1 MKFNGS
7 FNYRT
12 AGNATVDPTTGF
24 LDDNAGN
31 AFVKGCECQI
41 DISIPAKTIIGTDGQ
56 TYTYT
61 YDVFIPKYF
70 RGALAV
76 GDTMRLVG
84 ADGREIADFTIRGVD
99 TLNRKLIEV
108 WG

>member
-7 FNYRT
+7 FNYKQ
-12 AGNATVDPTTGF
+12 AGDAQVDPTTGF
-24 LDDNAGN
+24 YDNGDDT

-41 DISIPAKTIIGTDGQ
+41 DVSIPAKTMIGTDGQ
-56 TYTYT
+56 TYAYT

-70 RGALAV
+70 RGELAK
-76 GDTMRLVG
+76 GDTIQLVG
-84 ADGREIADFTIRGVD
+84 ADGREIDTITIMGVD
-99 TLNRKLIEV
+99 TLNRKYIEV

>member
-7 FNYRT
+7 FLYRHVGEVET
-12 AGNATVDPTTGF
+12 DPATGF
-24 LDDNAGN
+24 IDTTNEND
-31 AFVKGCECQI
+31 FERGCECQI
-41 DISIPAKTIIGTDGQ
+41 DFNVPAKQVIGTDGQ

-70 RGALAV
+70 KGTLSIGDKIRLIDGAGNEV
-76 GDTMRLVG
+76 D
-84 ADGREIADFTIRGVD
+84 EFTIKGVD
-99 TLNRKLIEV
+99 ALNRKVIEI